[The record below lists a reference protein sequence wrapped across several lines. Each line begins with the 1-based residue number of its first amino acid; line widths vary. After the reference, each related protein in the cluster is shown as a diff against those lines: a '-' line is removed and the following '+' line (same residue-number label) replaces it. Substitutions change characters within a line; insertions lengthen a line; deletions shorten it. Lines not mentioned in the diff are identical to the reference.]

1 MTQIEE
7 QLKLQRD
14 GAVKF
19 GERIADQ
26 AIHYATRVRDLRRAM
41 HRARYQLKVGKAAE
55 AARTIEKA
63 LSDDDR

>member
-1 MTQIEE
+1 VTQIEE
-7 QLKLQRD
+7 RLKLERD

-26 AIHYATRVRDLRRAM
+26 AIYYATKVRNLRRAM
-41 HRARYQLKVGKAAE
+41 YRARYQLKVGKAAE
-55 AARTIEKA
+55 AARTLEKA